1 MAVSTV
7 NNPKDVLPEDI
18 RWLYD
23 LRTDVWEFL
32 SKAVWTQDQ
41 TDKVNPV
48 KKYPSDDPYAEQLH
62 WISDQIVAEPLLA
75 IVKHRRMLMTW
86 TACAVMLWDAI
97 FNEERFIAIMSKK
110 EEDSDDLIRRC
121 KFIWENI
128 PKSVMP
134 IKPKFSYK
142 YCELRSLDNGSVIKG
157 FAQGADQLRQFT
169 CSRIFADEIGFW
181 PNAEESFVGMKP
193 TLQGGGK
200 VVLISTRF
208 PGFFQDLIE
217 DTMDDR

>member
-1 MAVSTV
+1 
-7 NNPKDVLPEDI
+7 
-18 RWLYD
+18 
-23 LRTDVWEFL
+23 
-32 SKAVWTQDQ
+32 
-41 TDKVNPV
+41 
-48 KKYPSDDPYAEQLH
+48 
-62 WISDQIVAEPLLA
+62 
-75 IVKHRRMLMTW
+75 MTW
-86 TACAVMLWDAI
+86 TACAVMLWDAM

-110 EEDSDDLIRRC
+110 EEDSDDLVRRC

-134 IKPKFSYK
+134 IKPKFTYK
-142 YCELRSLDNGSVIKG
+142 FTELRSEENGSVIKG